1 MEIINHS
8 PTECFYEI
16 KPRVVTTKKS
26 VVKKLLFIQKKNTTL
41 PKKPYDK
48 LSEWTSKILK
58 SEKFSEYKK
67 NPPMQDGITFDEGIL
82 EQNIKSKILFNKEK
96 LLRQKFA
103 KEHESRG
110 GTKKK
115 GLKEIAEGPK
125 RERVKV
131 PNVMFFEDYIDEQK
145 EVIQDMITRAVD
157 KVKAD
162 LGLDRIMFNKFSM
175 FRTDRNSGKILD
187 YLMLFFDNK
196 LIAQGF
202 CEEMQGKMF
211 NKCILAPEI
220 LPQRNN

>member
-1 MEIINHS
+1 MEIINHT
-8 PTECFYEI
+8 PQQCFYEI
-16 KPRVVTTKKS
+16 RPRVVTTRKS
-26 VVKKLLFIQKKNTTL
+26 VVKKLLYIQKKNTTL
-41 PKKPYDK
+41 PSKPLTK
-48 LSEWTSKILK
+48 LQAWTSKILK
-58 SEKFSEYKK
+58 SKKFSEYKK

-82 EQNIKSKILFNKEK
+82 EQNMKSKILFNKEK

-103 KEHESRG
+103 KEHENIHS
-110 GTKKK
+110 TKK
-115 GLKEIAEGPK
+115 GLKEIAEGPR

-131 PNVMFFEDYIDEQK
+131 PNVMFFEDFLEEQK
-145 EVIQDMITRAVD
+145 DVIQEMVTIAVD
-157 KVKAD
+157 KVKKD

-202 CEEMQGKMF
+202 CEELEGKMF